1 MNNYWQQSLAN
12 RLSRRRALIATGAGA
27 LGAAFLAACG
37 GSDGGSGEVKDPS
50 GLLAKREDSTKRAK
64 RGGTWPNYVTADV
77 QTLDPN
83 RTTSGSALAPQGYS
97 RLFMYRPSVY
107 PDLPTGAVD
116 PDSAEG
122 AEISPD
128 GLQITVKLR
137 PDLKFDPR
145 PPTNGRPMNAE
156 DVKWSWNAFAAT
168 NSSRGELVNSLS
180 PSAPYQSIQVVDN
193 RTVAFKLAYPVA
205 SVLWQLAFQR
215 YMWLMPVEAEGR
227 YDARSE
233 MRGNGPWRLLKWE
246 PSIGYTFERNEAW
259 HISKDQPYLD
269 GMETRIISE
278 YSARRAQL
286 TSGNMWTLGGGLAGG
301 EIRAEDVLTVK
312 SEVPKLNLFATE
324 FPVTRR
330 PLIGFSYLPN
340 SPFHDVRVRRAISMI
355 IDREGWIDAFYNVS
369 GFEKAGLPVDAR
381 WESHYMAGDAPFW
394 IDPKG
399 KGLGEGAQYFQH
411 NIAEAKKLMQAAGH
425 NNKLKVPGFQ
435 NGTAASQQVQS
446 LQGMLNESGLFD
458 ISLETFPTAE
468 WNIKFHLA
476 EGKHEGIAF
485 NQSTGQSGDIDAHI
499 SVRYNVGNGQR
510 VMLPEVFP
518 WYKKTQD
525 LILAQR
531 KELDEKKRAVLLE
544 DLQKEMALQMP
555 TVPWPGAASGFTLA
569 WPHLANFGVFVPRS
583 AQTPMIEVWPRY
595 WYDESKKV

>member
-1 MNNYWQQSLAN
+1 MTSYWTRHFTQ
-12 RLSRRRALIATGAGA
+12 RMSRRRALAATGAA
-27 LGAAFLAACG
+27 SVGAALLAAC
-37 GSDGGSGEVKDPS
+37 GSDGGSGDAQGGSSLITK
-50 GLLAKREDSTKRAK
+50 AEDSTKRAK
-64 RGGTWPNYVTADV
+64 RGGLWQNYVTADV

-97 RLFMYRPSVY
+97 RLFLYRPAIY

-116 PDSAEG
+116 PDSAES

-128 GLQITVKLR
+128 GLQVTVKLK
-137 PDLKFDPR
+137 PDLKLDPR
-145 PPTNGRPMNAE
+145 PPTSGRNLNAE
-156 DVKWSWNAFAAT
+156 DVRWSWNAFAAT

-205 SVLWQLAFQR
+205 AVLWQLAFQR
-215 YMWLMPVEAEGR
+215 YMWLMPSEAEGK

-246 PSIGYTFERNEAW
+246 PSQGYTFERNDSW
-259 HISKDQPYLD
+259 HVNREQPYLN
-269 GMETRIISE
+269 GMDTRIISE

-286 TSGNMWTLGGGLAGG
+286 TSGNLWTLGGGLGG
-301 EIRAEDVLTVK
+301 GDIRAEDVLAVK
-312 SEVPKLNLFATE
+312 SEQPKIGLYPTE

-330 PLIGFSYLPN
+330 ALIGFSYLPN
-340 SPFHDVRVRRAISMI
+340 SPFHDVRVRRAISMV
-355 IDREGWIDAFYNVS
+355 IDRDPWIDAFYNVS
-369 GFEKAGLPVDAR
+369 GFEKAGLPVNAR
-381 WESHYMAGDAPFW
+381 WDSHYMAGEPPFW

-399 KGLGEGAQYFQH
+399 KGLGEGAANFQL
-411 NIAEAKKLMQAAGH
+411 NVAEARKLMQAAGYTS
-425 NNKLKVPGFQ
+425 KLKVPGFFQ
-435 NGTAASQQVQS
+435 AGRSERETQA
-446 LQGMLNESGLFD
+446 LQAMLNESNLFD
-458 ISLETFPTAE
+458 VSLESFPVQE
-468 WNIKFHLA
+468 WNLKFHLA

-525 LILAQR
+525 LIIAQR
-531 KELDEKKRAVLLE
+531 KELDEKKRTVLLE
-544 DLQKEMALQMP
+544 DLQKELALQMP
-555 TVPWPGAASGFTLA
+555 TVPHPGAASGFTLA
-569 WPHLANFGVFVPRS
+569 WPHLGNFGIFVPRS

-595 WYDESKKV
+595 WYDESKKA